1 MPRWFLYALLTML
14 LWGGWGVVS
23 KPLSTAL
30 SPWQIQCLS
39 TLGLLPVLVLLA
51 ARQSRKLKSEIQN
64 WQGPGLNLRRGFG
77 QAFAGGVISSVGN
90 VACFQALAA
99 GGKAAAVI
107 PLTSLYPLVT
117 IILARRL
124 LKERLNAVQW
134 SGIAGSVAALC
145 CFINV
150 GATGFSS
157 LLSPWLA
164 AALVPIV
171 AWGTSDFLQK
181 LAVSHA
187 PSELT
192 TLAFLAAF
200 VPATVLIPA
209 FRPFTWPVSGP
220 TWLLL
225 ILLGLFYSLGN
236 FALITAY
243 GTGGRASV
251 VTPMTSLYSLIT
263 IPLAVLLL
271 HEPISSR
278 EGIGILLA
286 VLAVLALGR
295 ETPATPSATA
305 VL

>member
-1 MPRWFLYALLTML
+1 MPRWFLYSLVTML

-23 KPLSTAL
+23 KPLATTL

-39 TLGLLPVLVLLA
+39 TLGLLPVLVLLT
-51 ARQSRKLKSEIQN
+51 ARQFRTSRFNARHWRGSS
-64 WQGPGLNLRRGFG
+64 LNLRRGFC
-77 QAFAGGVISSVGN
+77 QAFVGGVISSVGN
-90 VACFQALAA
+90 IACFQALAA

-134 SGIAGSVAALC
+134 GGIVASFAALC
-145 CFINV
+145 CFINA
-150 GATGFSS
+150 GAKGLSP

-164 AALVPIV
+164 AALVPIA
-171 AWGTSDFLQK
+171 AWGISDFLQK
-181 LAVSHA
+181 LATSHA

-192 TLAFLAAF
+192 TLAFLLAF
-200 VPATVLIPA
+200 VPVGMLIPA
-209 FRPFTWPVSGP
+209 FQPTVWSLSGM

-225 ILLGLFYSLGN
+225 VLLGLFYSLGN

-243 GTGGRASV
+243 GVGGRASV

-295 ETPATPSATA
+295 ETPAAPSATIP
-305 VL
+305 